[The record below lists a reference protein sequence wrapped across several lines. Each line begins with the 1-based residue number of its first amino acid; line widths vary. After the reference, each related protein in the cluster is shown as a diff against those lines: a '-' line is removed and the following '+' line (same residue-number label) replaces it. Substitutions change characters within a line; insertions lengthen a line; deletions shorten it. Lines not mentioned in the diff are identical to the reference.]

1 MIVRLDCWRLS
12 TPQLEK
18 TWIFLSLLWLVALF
32 IHCVVSKGQSSNPQ
46 TQCKWWPWAVVNPK
60 AWIHACYWYGIT
72 FEQSHFGWVPLNL
85 AIGLKPVSGVAC
97 HHNCPTSHGSEMRAT
112 HHAYH
117 HLGSQCCSL
126 PCQLVDGLDKYQ
138 NTDIII
144 GTTWRTGHQNEV
156 FADSISKLVAPRLFM
171 FCETSMICGC
181 HAVKGSS
188 EVFSWCHSNT
198 SFNKV

>member
-18 TWIFLSLLWLVALF
+18 TKIFLSLLWLVALF

-97 HHNCPTSHGSEMRAT
+97 HHNCPTSHDMGLRCVPHIMHISILVLNAVVFPVSWWMGWT
-112 HHAYH
+112 NIKT
-117 HLGSQCCSL
+117 LTSSL
-126 PCQLVDGLDKYQ
+126 EPLEELDIKMKCLQIVLVNLWHPGFSCFVRRL
-138 NTDIII
+138 
-144 GTTWRTGHQNEV
+144 WS
-156 FADSISKLVAPRLFM
+156 ADVML
-171 FCETSMICGC
+171 
-181 HAVKGSS
+181 
-188 EVFSWCHSNT
+188 
-198 SFNKV
+198 